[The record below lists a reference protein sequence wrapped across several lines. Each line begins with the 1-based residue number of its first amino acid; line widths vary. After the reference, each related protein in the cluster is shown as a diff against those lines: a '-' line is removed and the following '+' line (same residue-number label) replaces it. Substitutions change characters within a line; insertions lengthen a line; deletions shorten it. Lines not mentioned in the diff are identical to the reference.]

1 MEVTSSPSSDMAQYQ
16 QITLSSDIFVVVF
29 IRKCTEIICH
39 FIYFQALIFM
49 LFSWNGVIITYLT
62 LPALAMT
69 TTYRFLNIYVRDLL
83 TVLYDVF
90 SWHTVRWTLIRFFD
104 FCFVCLLFSFSEF
117 FRFECVHFIKCF
129 SFLSAWIAFNR
140 LLFVWHLTCT
150 PKCRHIVTYIQQ
162 NDWKCLIYFICI
174 LLLWRHK
181 FCGTCVCESEFLW
194 TYIWVCVMCI
204 VYISHTM
211 YANCIRLFLLSRSRD
226 HITL

>member
-1 MEVTSSPSSDMAQYQ
+1 MHRNNLSFHLFSSSHLYAFQLKRRNNYLLNFTSSRNDNYLPFFEY
-16 QITLSSDIFVVVF
+16 
-29 IRKCTEIICH
+29 ICER
-39 FIYFQALIFM
+39 L
-49 LFSWNGVIITYLT
+49 TYCSIWCVL
-62 LPALAMT
+62 MT
-69 TTYRFLNIYVRDLL
+69 HSEVDTH
-83 TVLYDVF
+83 
-90 SWHTVRWTLIRFFD
+90 SFFD

-140 LLFVWHLTCT
+140 LLFVWHLACT
-150 PKCRHIVTYIQQ
+150 PKCQHIVTYA
-162 NDWKCLIYFICI
+162 NWNYWKCLIYFICI